1 MINRQKGV
9 IIGMSVVLGV
19 ACLGISILFFKAL
32 STSREAA
39 QQRDSAYEQLKSLYQ
54 AKVFPKDEN
63 IKRIKDDKNDLE
75 EWESSVSNVLAK
87 VSIKADDLTPV
98 RFKQALQKTVQTLA
112 SKKSPLLLKSYVVEG
127 FKFGFDRYLG
137 DSDSLPQTADVRKLA
152 QQLQLIQAVVTELYE
167 ANITKLTSVE
177 REVFEADA
185 TEKTARTGPGRP
197 TRPSAAASRP
207 GQRNTVTPGPVASDG
222 LSPVLS
228 SLLTRQRLTFGFQAK
243 PSALMNALNRLAA
256 MDAFAVISSVE
267 FTKAGD
273 SIGAAEERKK
283 AAGKSSDEAKKS
295 GSVATA
301 VAEIMRDR
309 LVTDPEREPPLDVIV
324 SVDIYLFKGV

>member
-63 IKRIKDDKNDLE
+63 IKRIKDDKKELE
-75 EWESSVSNVLAK
+75 DWESNVSNFLAK
-87 VSIKADDLTPV
+87 ASIRADDLTPV

-137 DSDSLPQTADVRKLA
+137 DSDSLPQTADVPKLA
-152 QQLQLIQAVVTELYE
+152 QQLQIIQAVVTELYE
-167 ANITKLTSVE
+167 ANIIKLTSVE

-185 TEKTARTGPGRP
+185 TEKTARAGRP

-207 GQRNTVTPGPVASDG
+207 GQRNPVTPGPVASDG

-228 SLLTRQRLTFGFQAK
+228 SLLTRQRLTFGFQSK

-283 AAGKSSDEAKKS
+283 STVKSSDEAKKS
-295 GSVATA
+295 GSAATA